1 MRVVVADCS
10 VIYTGRGD
18 TKLPRA
24 VRALIVKSDGS
35 VSVHNDRGTKPL
47 NYMGKDCALTITSE
61 EDYDMWSFDTRKESL
76 QVKMYQIYSDSLLP
90 LERSPEDVL
99 ERDGTE
105 SQLQEW
111 IAANPE
117 CVGEGFT
124 FVSREY
130 PTGAGPVDILMKD
143 AEGVF
148 VAVEVKRVAM
158 LGAVDQVSR
167 YVEALKRDSGFTE
180 VYGLIA
186 ALDVRPKTQDLA
198 QKRGINWVTVPRSW
212 RNGDFEVVSE
222 DTDNPEII

>member
-24 VRALIVKSDGS
+24 IRALIVKDDGS

-47 NYMGKDCALTITSE
+47 NYMGKDCVLTITSE
-61 EDYDMWSFDTRKESL
+61 ETYDMWSFDTRKESL
-76 QVKMYQIYSDSLLP
+76 QVKMFQVYSDSFFP
-90 LERSPEDVL
+90 LERSPEDTL

-105 SQLQEW
+105 NQLQEW
-111 IAANPE
+111 ISEHPE
-117 CVGEGFT
+117 CVGEGFV

-143 AEGVF
+143 PEGTF

-186 ALDVRPKTQDLA
+186 ALDVRPKTRELA
-198 QKRGINWVTVPRSW
+198 SKRGISWVTVPNSW
-212 RNGDFEVVSE
+212 RTSE
-222 DTDNPEII
+222 SVETESSDSESL